1 VSSLQL
7 PQVSHAASQ
16 SRSRW
21 PSLFRWLLFLV
32 VIALIHDQHRLYA
45 LRRASGEQTERLLP
59 LLQQTLPAAVR
70 MEETTDDQ
78 GVKLAQVFDA
88 SDQSLG
94 YVAKTL
100 PASAHIVGF
109 SGPTDVL
116 IVFDHEYRVDRAEIV
131 RSDDTPDHVRQ
142 VETSGFLQRL
152 RGLELSELQRPI
164 ELDGVS
170 GATLTSIAIL
180 ESIRHRFHMGAG
192 DDASDVVVS
201 LKFPEPPR
209 IESVQQLFADAAA
222 VEFEVNPGLWRV
234 LNAEGDTLGRILRT
248 SPAADNVIGYQGPSD
263 WLIAVD
269 ADGQIK
275 GVVLGASFDNEPYVD
290 YVRTDRYFQSLY
302 NERNLTEL
310 ATVDAATERVEGV
323 SGATMTSI
331 AVAKSLPLAARWYL
345 ERTEA
350 FNQRARQLEQ
360 PWWAEMV
367 PMLTWRNVST
377 VLIVLLGALI
387 GLTRLKRV
395 SWFRLAFQ
403 GILIGWL
410 GITNGDMLS
419 QAMLVGWAQNGVPW
433 RNSLGLFVLTV
444 VALLIPLAMGKNL
457 YCSHICPHGAVQQLV
472 RNRLPWRWKI
482 PRRLES
488 ILRRLPLLLLAWV
501 VLVAMLHLS
510 VSLVDIEPFDAW
522 VWSIAGTATK
532 LIFATGLAA
541 SLVVPMAYCRYGCPT
556 GKLLDFLRTS
566 SHGGWT
572 NGDHAAVALVAL
584 AVLLRVW
591 S

>member
-1 VSSLQL
+1 M
-7 PQVSHAASQ
+7 
-16 SRSRW
+16 
-21 PSLFRWLLFLV
+21 
-32 VIALIHDQHRLYA
+32 IALIHDQHRLYA

-59 LLQQTLPAAVR
+59 TLQRVLPAAVR
-70 MEETTDDQ
+70 MEESTDNQ
-78 GVKLAQVFDA
+78 GIKLTQVFDA
-88 SDQSLG
+88 DEQSLG
-94 YVAKTL
+94 YVAKSL

-116 IVFDHEYRVDRAEIV
+116 IVLDHEYRVARAEIV

-152 RGLELSELQRPI
+152 RGLGLSELQRPI

-180 ESIRHRFHMGAG
+180 ESIRNRFRAPA
-192 DDASDVVVS
+192 DDVNEMVAS
-201 LKFPEPPR
+201 LKFPDPPR
-209 IESVQQLFADAAA
+209 IESVKQLFANAGD
-222 VEFEVNPGLWRV
+222 VEFDANSGSWRV
-234 LNAEGDTLGRILRT
+234 LNAEGETLGQILRT

-263 WLIAVD
+263 SLIAVD
-269 ADGQIK
+269 SDGHIE
-275 GVVLGASFDNEPYVD
+275 GIVLGASFDNEPYVD
-290 YVRTDRYFQSLY
+290 YVRTDRYFQSLF
-302 NERNLTEL
+302 NDQTLAEL
-310 ATVDAATERVEGV
+310 ATLDVNANRVEGV

-331 AVAKSLPLAARWYL
+331 AVADGLPLAAQWYR

-350 FNQRARQLEQ
+350 LRQRQLELNQ
-360 PWWAEMV
+360 PWWTSVV
-367 PMLTWRNVST
+367 PFLTWRNVST
-377 VLIVLLGALI
+377 VLIVLMGAII

-395 SWFRLAFQ
+395 TWFCLGFQ
-403 GILIGWL
+403 ATLIGWL

-444 VALLIPLAMGKNL
+444 VALLIPLATGKNL

-472 RNRLPWRWKI
+472 RNRLPWRWTI

-488 ILRRLPLLLLAWV
+488 LLRRLPLMLLAWV

-522 VWSIAGTATK
+522 VWTIAGTATK
-532 LIFATGLAA
+532 LIFVIGLAA

-556 GKLLDFLRTS
+556 GKLLDYLRTS

-572 NGDHAAVALVAL
+572 NGDHAALALVAL
-584 AVLLRVW
+584 AVVLRVL
-591 S
+591 SYL